1 MMRFEEF
8 LGHGSTRLDA
18 HQMAAVMCDDNC
30 VVSAGAGS
38 GKTTVLSY
46 RFLRLV
52 LEGKAKA
59 DEILTLTFTRKAAR
73 EMQKRIHGQLL
84 SCSDD
89 PAIAAQVADFGST
102 SISTLDSFCSS
113 IVTLDSLH
121 YGIVSDYS
129 IDDEASKKS
138 VRRAAKALLDRWPQS
153 EGARIL
159 STLYTPDRLIDE
171 VLLPLATQHYHLPA
185 EVDAGAAPIILS
197 EVERAYARLMG
208 DLVVIL
214 GRYAS
219 LSDPTATVVAV
230 ASEAQELL
238 DSLAACSSYHEEL
251 TLLASPFG
259 HRRKPSGKKGDL
271 LILNESWPT
280 YLEVR
285 TNVCVA
291 LSVLTNPER
300 LSAVIDFTARFI
312 EAVHTEK
319 RESGILTFADVS
331 SLAVDILKRNK
342 ALRRRF
348 KERYR
353 YIMIDE
359 FQDNNELQ
367 KDLLYLLSERLDRE
381 GDGIPAPCDL
391 ERDKLFFVGD
401 EKQSIYRFRGADV
414 SVFKALGDELGSSGG
429 KSFHLATNY
438 RSEPALIEWFNT
450 IFPSIMAHSGER
462 WEADFEEL
470 GTRGATEGI
479 KASVTALIK
488 PYTESDSEEE
498 ELAKASDSEAYAVA
512 ALVEEMLTTDHF
524 LIPSDEG
531 PRRPKSGEIALLM
544 RTTANQLSFE
554 KALRQR
560 RIPYSVQAA
569 RSLMLESVAGDL
581 YAMLQLILYPEDRLA
596 YAVVLRSPFCNLS
609 DRALVSV
616 MEHPPFTPIP
626 DLSADDQARYAECAL
641 FYEELRLLVG
651 TAPLTVLIHALFYE
665 SGYYLHLVKSE
676 EYQVYVEHY
685 TFLHRLAQIHQSEGK
700 SVSQFVDFLREH
712 LAQNEKIEDL
722 EVIKEVEEGVQLMS
736 IHKSKGLEFP
746 IVIVANTGSK
756 AKRTEALI
764 STYANVPIPHYL
776 DEPISESPT
785 KVMRARHA
793 GQLEG
798 QDEEL
803 LRERAE
809 LKRLLYVALTRSET
823 HLVFSGSFTRN
834 NRSLTKDGHADTL
847 LLMLT
852 EALGLDI
859 SNPALERGIVRVLPI
874 EPIKEGMLYGS
885 RREGEEAFALR
896 LAEKRRWYEGS
907 REAIEVQVNRVG
919 VTTLYPARMGEGALP
934 LPLLE
939 SDEILARYGEEQVTA
954 FGTLVHFLLEERI
967 MGGGEGRIPIPP
979 ALVGHLSA
987 SELATL
993 QRDGRSLVD
1002 SFFESELYLQEIAPY
1017 PRHVEVGFF
1026 LKRETAG
1033 RPVAVEGAI
1042 DLVVDQG
1049 TGVLVVDF
1057 KSDRWWDER
1066 AHEGQLRTYME
1077 AAAKIWEKP
1086 VTAAV
1091 VFVRDCSR
1099 IVYYR

>member
-8 LGHGSTRLDA
+8 LAQGTTRLDE
-18 HQMAAVMCDDNC
+18 HQMASVMCDDNC

-113 IVTLDSLH
+113 IVKFDSLH
-121 YGIVSDYS
+121 YGIVSDFS

-138 VRRAAKALLDRWPQS
+138 VRRAAKALLDSWPQS

-171 VLLPLATQHYHLPA
+171 VLLPLATQHYHLPT
-185 EVDAGAAPIILS
+185 EVEGGAVPAILR
-197 EVERAYARLMG
+197 EVERSYERLMG
-208 DLVVIL
+208 ELVVIL

-219 LSDPTATVVAV
+219 FSDTTATVVAV
-230 ASEAQELL
+230 AAEAQELL
-238 DSLAACSSYHEEL
+238 TSLAACSSYEEEL
-251 TLLASPFG
+251 SLLASAVG
-259 HRRKPSGKKGDL
+259 HRRKPTGKKGDA

-285 TNVCVA
+285 TSVCVA
-291 LSVLTNPER
+291 LSVLTNSER
-300 LSAVIDFTARFI
+300 LSAVIEFTARFI
-312 EAVHTEK
+312 EAVHSQK
-319 RESGILTFADVS
+319 RESGILTFADVAN
-331 SLAVDILKRNK
+331 LAVDILRRNK

-367 KDLLYLLSERLDRE
+367 KNLLYLLAERLDRE
-381 GDGIPAPCDL
+381 GDGIPAAWDL

-414 SVFKALGDELGSSGG
+414 SVFKQLGDELVASGG

-450 IFPSIMAHSGER
+450 IFPSIMAHNGER

-470 GTRGATEGI
+470 GTRGITEGI
-479 KASVTALIK
+479 KASVTVLIK
-488 PYTESDSEEE
+488 PYAESGSEEE

-512 ALVEEMLTTDHF
+512 SLVEEMLTTDHF
-524 LIPSDEG
+524 LIPSRTG
-531 PRRPKSGEIALLM
+531 PRRPRSGDIALLM

-560 RIPYSVQAA
+560 KIPYSVQAA

-581 YAMLQLILYPEDRLA
+581 YAMLQLLLYPEDRLA

-609 DRALVSV
+609 DRALVTV
-616 MEHPPFTPIP
+616 MENPPFSPIEA
-626 DLSADDQARYAECAL
+626 LTSDDQGRYAQCAL
-641 FYEELRLLVG
+641 FYDRLRLLAG
-651 TAPLTVLIHALFYE
+651 TATLSVLIHALFYE
-665 SGYYLHLVKSE
+665 SGYYLHLAKSE
-676 EYQVYVEHY
+676 EYQVYLEHY
-685 TFLHRLAQIHQSEGK
+685 SFLHRLAQIHQGEGK
-700 SVSQFVDFLREH
+700 SLSQFVDFMREH

-722 EVIKEVEEGVQLMS
+722 EVIKEVEEGVQIMS

-756 AKRTEALI
+756 ARRSESLI

-834 NRSLTKDGHADTL
+834 NRSLTKDGQADTL

-852 EALGLDI
+852 EALGLDGDY
-859 SNPALERGIVRVLPI
+859 PELERGIVRVLPI
-874 EPIKEGMLYGS
+874 ESIKEVMLYGI

-896 LAEKRRWYEGS
+896 LAENRRWYERS
-907 REAIEVQVNRVG
+907 REAIAVHVNRVG
-919 VTTLYPARMGEGALP
+919 VTTLHPARMGDDGIP
-934 LPLLE
+934 LPLLQ
-939 SDEILARYGEEQVTA
+939 SDEVLARYGEEQITA
-954 FGTLVHFLLEERI
+954 FGTLVHSLLEERI
-967 MGGGEGRIPIPP
+967 MGRSEGRIPIPL
-979 ALVGHLSA
+979 ALARTLTAH
-987 SELATL
+987 ELATL
-993 QRDGRSLVD
+993 QTDARSLVD
-1002 SFFESELYLQEIAPY
+1002 SFLESEFFLQEIAPH

-1026 LKRETAG
+1026 LKREVEW
-1033 RPVAVEGAI
+1033 RSIAVEGAI

-1049 TGVLVVDF
+1049 KGVLVVDF
-1057 KSDRWWDER
+1057 KSDRWWDES

-1091 VFVRDCSR
+1091 VFVRDSSR
-1099 IVYYR
+1099 VVYYR

>member
-8 LGHGSTRLDA
+8 LAQGSTRLDE
-18 HQMAAVMCDDNC
+18 HQMAPVMCDDNC

-84 SCSDD
+84 SSADD
-89 PAIAAQVADFGST
+89 PVIAAQVADFGST

-113 IVTLDSLH
+113 IVKLDSLY
-121 YGIVSDYS
+121 YGIVSDFS

-138 VRRAAKALLDRWPQS
+138 VRRSAKALLDSWPQS

-171 VLLPLATQHYHLPA
+171 VLLPLAIQHYHLPK
-185 EVDAGAAPIILS
+185 EVDTGAAPLILG
-197 EVERAYARLMG
+197 EVERAYERLMG

-214 GRYAS
+214 NGYAS
-219 LSDPTATVVAV
+219 FTDTTATVVAV
-230 ASEAQELL
+230 ASEARELL
-238 DSLAACSSYHEEL
+238 DSLARCSSYQEEL
-251 TLLASPFG
+251 TLLASPIG
-259 HRRKPSGKKGDL
+259 HRRKPTGKKGDL
-271 LILNESWPT
+271 LTLSESWST

-285 TNVCVA
+285 TNVCIA
-291 LSVLTNPER
+291 LSVLTKKDR
-300 LSAVIDFTARFI
+300 LAAVLECTARFI
-312 EAVHTEK
+312 EAVHTQK
-319 RESGILTFADVS
+319 RESGILTFADVA
-331 SLAVDILKRNK
+331 SLAVDILRRNK

-348 KERYR
+348 KERFR

-367 KDLLYLLSERLDRE
+367 KELLYLLSERLGSE
-381 GDGIPAPCDL
+381 GDGIPTAADL
-391 ERDKLFFVGD
+391 QGDKLFFVGD

-414 SVFKALGDELGSSGG
+414 SVFKKLGDELAANGG
-429 KSFHLATNY
+429 KTFRLATNY

-450 IFPSIMAHSGER
+450 SFPTIMTHSGER

-470 GTRGATEGI
+470 STRAATDGI
-479 KASVTALIK
+479 TATVTALIK

-512 ALVEEMLTTDHF
+512 ALVEEMLTTDGY
-524 LIPSDEG
+524 LIPSRDG

-544 RTTANQLSFE
+544 RTTGNQLSFE

-581 YAMLQLILYPEDRLA
+581 YAMLQLVLYPQDRLA

-609 DRALVSV
+609 DHALVTA
-616 MEHPPFTPIP
+616 METPPFAPIEA
-626 DLSADDQARYAECAL
+626 LGEDDRSRYAQCAR
-641 FYEELRLLVG
+641 FYEQLRLLVG
-651 TAPLTVLIHALFYE
+651 TATLREIVHALFYE
-665 SGYYLHLVKSE
+665 SGYYLHLAKRE
-676 EYQVYVEHY
+676 EYQVYLEHY
-685 TFLHRLAQIHQSEGK
+685 TFLHRLAQIHQDEGK
-700 SVSQFVDFLREH
+700 SVSQFVDFMRQH
-712 LAQNEKIEDL
+712 LAENEKIEDL
-722 EVIKEVEEGVQLMS
+722 EVIKEVEEGVQIMS

-756 AKRTEALI
+756 AKRSESLL
-764 STYANVPIPHYL
+764 SFYADVPIPHYL

-785 KVMRARHA
+785 KVMKARHA
-793 GQLEG
+793 GQLDG
-798 QDEEL
+798 TDEEL

-823 HLVFSGSFTRN
+823 HLVFSGSFGRN
-834 NRSLTKDGHADTL
+834 NRSLTKDGQADTL

-852 EALGLDI
+852 EALGININD
-859 SNPALERGIVRVLPI
+859 PASECGIVRVLAI
-874 EPIKEGMLYGS
+874 ESIKEGMLYGE
-885 RREGEEAFALR
+885 RREGERAFALR
-896 LAEKRRWYEGS
+896 LAENRRWYEGS
-907 REAIEVQVNRVG
+907 RDAIEVRPNRVG
-919 VTTLYPARMGEGALP
+919 VTTLHPARIGEGASLLP
-934 LPLLE
+934 PVK
-939 SDEILARYGEEQVTA
+939 SDELLARYGEEQIAA
-954 FGTLVHFLLEERI
+954 FGTLVHTMLEERL
-967 MGGGEGRIPIPP
+967 MGGTGERIPIPP
-979 ALVGHLSA
+979 PLIQHLTSE
-987 SELATL
+987 ELATL
-993 QRDGRSLVD
+993 RLDGSALVD
-1002 SFFESELYLQEIAPY
+1002 SFLKSEFYLQEIAPF
-1017 PRHVEVGFF
+1017 PLQVEVGFF
-1026 LKRETAG
+1026 LKGEAEG
-1033 RPVAVEGAI
+1033 RPIAVEGAI

-1049 TGVLVVDF
+1049 RRLLVVDF
-1057 KSDRWWDER
+1057 KSDRWWDEG
-1066 AHEGQLRTYME
+1066 AHEGQLCTYME
-1077 AAAKIWEKP
+1077 AAAKIWNKP

-1091 VFVRDCSR
+1091 VFVRDSSR